1 MSDVQQQDFPLSWL
15 ERLHSEKV
23 RLENRNA
30 DVWVPI
36 LERAKGVVDHDGIER
51 VTAQSLLDILKVPM
65 GKRKNEHYQRLTK
78 IMIDLGWSSH
88 RIHGITAGGYRE
100 QVHGFCR
107 DARHKK
113 PPTADEK
120 RRAELGVR
128 QVRRPKIGWPEFKR
142 QVVEMVRSGKHP
154 AELADQF
161 QIPKQTIRNWVDRH
175 NYLNPEAPV
184 AMPQHK
190 RGPAPYNP
198 NPLDIPASMRV
209 APAAPV
215 SAPPAE
221 KPSPPPPPEAAEKP
235 AKPPAPFE
243 LPDIPAFLRREK

>member
-1 MSDVQQQDFPLSWL
+1 MSDVQQDFPLSWL

-128 QVRRPKIGWPEFKR
+128 QVRRPKIGWPAFKR
-142 QVVEMVRSGKHP
+142 QVVELVRSGKHP

-161 QIPKQTIRNWVDRH
+161 GIPKQTIRNWVDRH
-175 NYLNPEAPV
+175 NELNPEAPV
-184 AMPQHK
+184 VMPQHK
-190 RGPAPYNP
+190 RGGPVRNP
-198 NPLDIPASMRV
+198 NPFNIPVTPVVPV
-209 APAAPV
+209 AMA
-215 SAPPAE
+215 PAE
-221 KPSPPPPPEAAEKP
+221 KPRPKPSPQTPPAPA
-235 AKPPAPFE
+235 AKPSKAAPAPFE
-243 LPDIPAFLRREK
+243 MPDIPAFLRREK